1 VAAAYFNE
9 ADKVADVLQRPLL
22 FVSAVMVPTHAL
34 PEAAQNFLHY
44 NPLVHTIELSRKAL
58 FPYYHADNVNLLY
71 PLIIA
76 VVFFSIGIIL
86 FQNHR
91 NFLVK
96 S

>member
-1 VAAAYFNE
+1 
-9 ADKVADVLQRPLL
+9 
-22 FVSAVMVPTHAL
+22 M
-34 PEAAQNFLHY
+34 PESIQNALHY

-58 FPYYHADNVNLLY
+58 FPYYHAGDVNLRY

-76 VVFFSIGIIL
+76 VVFFSVGIIL
-86 FQNHR
+86 FRNHR